1 VFLNIPYNQAYNSL
15 YVALIAGLC
24 GLGLNPHTTLE
35 IPGSTRRLDRIMAL
49 IRTCRYSIHDL
60 SRVQLSGPRPKMP
73 RFNMAFELGLAVSWS
88 LIRPRDHEWFLFE
101 QTPHRLQRSLSDLN
115 GTDPYIHNGAADR
128 LLVELT
134 NAFVRVTPQ
143 PQIERLHLI
152 HRFVQASARDIRRM
166 HGTLFSALPFHQL
179 VVAAARATR
188 ELT

>member
-1 VFLNIPYNQAYNSL
+1 VFLNIPYDQRYNSL
-15 YVALIAGLC
+15 YVAFIAGLC

-35 IPGSTRRLDRIMAL
+35 IPGSARRLDRIVSL

-60 SRVQLSGPRPKMP
+60 SRVQLAGPHPRVP
-73 RFNMAFELGLAVSWS
+73 RFNIAFELGLAVSWS
-88 LIRPRDHEWFLFE
+88 LIKPREHEWFLFE
-101 QTPHRLQRSLSDLN
+101 ERPHRLQRSLSDLN

-143 PQIERLHLI
+143 PQIERLQLI
-152 HRFVQASARDIRRM
+152 HRFVRASARRIRRA

-179 VVAAARATR
+179 VVAAVRATR